1 MRIASLLLSV
11 TLLSA
16 SAGPAPALPASAL
29 PAISLEA
36 LSLQATGNQEPQL
49 TAAAGARIE
58 VHRGGEELLLS
69 IEARQI
75 SAEVLMQGIAHKLN
89 LEVSGFE
96 LIDREPLIDAYLHE
110 QPFRDAIRWAL
121 GSVGLRAQIDSR
133 QIAVTEDVEPFP
145 TAFDVLMRANTRYV
159 QALRKYPD
167 WPLADRAEMAR
178 AEINEQLGPDFW
190 GAALLGYDT
199 VTRDHP
205 STDLAPY
212 ALLRAGRLMVRMRRW
227 DDAVVRFQK
236 LASLNLS
243 HPYHSTARLELARS
257 LCYVGEG
264 AQDSSLQEESGIKAL
279 HYLDALDNAYP
290 TQEASDRRERL
301 LVRSRAYSIS
311 NQYVMA
317 LKALDNA
324 ARYSVSG
331 ERDPR
336 VLELRAMAF
345 THARLHGSA
354 ATAWLAHATEVTG
367 EERQESYVR
376 AADEA
381 LAGGHE
387 LATLAIYETALKE
400 DMGEA
405 LSAAANLARMRLGLL
420 DGPLGSYDAH
430 QHLLRGEE
438 LLKKR
443 LYEPAVGALKLA
455 FEHRDEFAPAELV
468 QLARTY
474 AKALDK
480 NGQLDDAAYVLRT
493 VAGELA
499 SPTNRRELYWFA
511 SKLYEDH
518 NLLDEAIEAL
528 QGRL

>member
-1 MRIASLLLSV
+1 MRGLYALLPLLLV
-11 TLLSA
+11 
-16 SAGPAPALPASAL
+16 SAL
-29 PAISLEA
+29 PA
-36 LSLQATGNQEPQL
+36 TGSQQPQL
-49 TAAAGARIE
+49 TAASGARIE
-58 VHRGGEELLLS
+58 VQRGGEELLLS

-75 SAEVLMQGIAHKLN
+75 SAEVLMQGIARKLN
-89 LEVSGFE
+89 LELSGFE
-96 LIDREPLIDAYLHE
+96 LIDRDPLVDAYLHD
-110 QPFRDAIRWAL
+110 QPFKDAIRWTL
-121 GSVGLRAQIDSR
+121 GSVGLRAAIDGR
-133 QIAVTEDVEPFP
+133 RIAVAEDTEPFP
-145 TAFDVLMRANTRYV
+145 TAFDVLLRANARYAH
-159 QALRKYPD
+159 ALRTYPD

-205 STDLAPY
+205 STDLTPF
-212 ALLRAGRLMVRMRRW
+212 ALLRAGRLMVRMGRW
-227 DDAVVRFQK
+227 DDAVQRFHS
-236 LASLNLS
+236 LASLDLG
-243 HPYHSTARLELARS
+243 HPYHATARLELAQS
-257 LCYVGEG
+257 LCHVGED

-279 HYLDALDNAYP
+279 YYLDALDNAYP
-290 TQEASDRRERL
+290 TQEASQRRERL

-324 ARYSVSG
+324 ARYGVSG
-331 ERDPR
+331 ERDAQ

-345 THARLHGSA
+345 THAELHGSA
-354 ATAWLAHATEVTG
+354 ATAWLAHAAKVTG
-367 EERQESYVR
+367 DERQDSYVR

-387 LATLAIYETALKE
+387 LATLAIYETALGE

-420 DGPLGSYDAH
+420 DGPLGAYDAH
-430 QHLLRGEE
+430 QHLMRGEA
-438 LLKKR
+438 LLEKR
-443 LYEPAVGALKLA
+443 LVEPAVGALKLA
-455 FEHRDEFAPAELV
+455 FDRREELAPAELV

-474 AKALDK
+474 AEALDR
-480 NGQLDDAAYVLRT
+480 NGQLDDAVYVLRT
-493 VAGELA
+493 VTSELT
-499 SPTNRRELYWFA
+499 SPTSRRELYWFA

-518 NLLDEAIEAL
+518 NLLEDAIEAL